1 MKRKDLYN
9 YIRQEIIN
17 ELTTVTK
24 NTSSSDIADIAK
36 AENVPTS
43 TVTNAVNTAKKTGK
57 DVNIAELARKGRN
70 ITAGENFAAIKNLY
84 AGSMIERILDTIAGA
99 GEEGITPKNIMTAV
113 GIKFS
118 SQLNPIMGEL
128 MELGAI
134 TGPAPK
140 EAEAEPEKTAP
151 EDDLAALGIPTVVD
165 NPEDKEVDDD
175 EFIEADKDE
184 YEKPEEEEEM
194 PDEEPQ
200 AADIQAS
207 EKELKKLT
215 DIPAGK
221 EEEVNKAINII
232 KSLSAKI
239 QNLKVGSDEYKKKLA
254 ALKQYVANNKSLLR
268 GVSLESITLGLL
280 S

>member
-24 NTSSSDIADIAK
+24 STSSSDIADIAK

-70 ITAGENFAAIKNLY
+70 ITAGENFDAVKNLY

-99 GEEGITPKNIMTAV
+99 GEEGITPKDIMAAV

-140 EAEAEPEKTAP
+140 EAEAEPEETTP
-151 EDDLAALGIPTVVD
+151 EGDLAALGIPTVVA

-184 YEKPEEEEEM
+184 WEAGDEEEGPSE
-194 PDEEPQ
+194 EEPQ

-221 EEEVNKAINII
+221 EEEVNKAVNII
-232 KSLSAKI
+232 KSLSTKI
-239 QNLKVGSDEYKKKLA
+239 QSLKVGSDEYKKKLA

-268 GVSLESITLGLL
+268 GVPLESITFGLL